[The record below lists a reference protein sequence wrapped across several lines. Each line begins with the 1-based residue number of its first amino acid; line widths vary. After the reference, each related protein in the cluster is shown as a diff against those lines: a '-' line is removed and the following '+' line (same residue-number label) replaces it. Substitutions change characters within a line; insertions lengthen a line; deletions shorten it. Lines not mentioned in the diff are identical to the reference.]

1 MAVSPLRTTITEALV
16 DQLRRE
22 IRSGQIAPG
31 SRLRQAEIAAR
42 FNVST
47 TPVREAFAALEREG
61 LLVGSAHRGVTVFH
75 PTVQDLKE
83 TYEIRTP
90 LEALATEKGVE
101 NMTAG
106 DIVELEAL
114 LRKMANSG
122 DDHGLYNKL
131 NAQFHGLIYRAA
143 RRPKLE
149 KLIADLRE
157 ASAAYLRFYAT
168 FSPSAR
174 ETQREH
180 TLIFEACKARAPK
193 RAAKAMIAH
202 LQHTVDFV
210 SSGLEEQER
219 AAHDGSASQDD

>member
-1 MAVSPLRTTITEALV
+1 MAVTPLRTTITDALV
-16 DQLRRE
+16 EELRHQ
-22 IRSGQIAPG
+22 IQSGQIAPG
-31 SRLRQAEIAAR
+31 SRLRQADVAAQ

-47 TPVREAFAALEREG
+47 TPVREAFASLEREG

-83 TYEIRTP
+83 TYEIRIP

-101 NMTAG
+101 NMTPG
-106 DIVELEAL
+106 DIAELESI
-114 LRKMANSG
+114 LRKMAKSG
-122 DDHGLYNKL
+122 DDHALYNEL
-131 NAQFHGLIYRAA
+131 NAKFHGLIYHAA

-157 ASAAYLRFYAT
+157 ASVAYLRFYAT
-168 FSPSAR
+168 FSPSSR

-210 SSGLEEQER
+210 SHGLGEQER
-219 AAHDGSASQDD
+219 AAQDGDPSNDG

>member
-1 MAVSPLRTTITEALV
+1 VAVSPLRTTITDALV
-16 DQLRRE
+16 DQLRVE
-22 IRSGQIAPG
+22 IQSGQIAPG
-31 SRLRQAEIAAR
+31 SRLRQAEVAAR

-83 TYEIRTP
+83 TYEIRIP

-101 NMTAG
+101 NMGAE
-106 DIVELEAL
+106 DVADLARI
-114 LRKMANSG
+114 LRQMEKSG
-122 DDHGLYNKL
+122 DDHVLYNKL
-131 NAQFHGLIYRAA
+131 NAEFHGCIYRAA

-149 KLIADLRE
+149 KLIGDLRE

-174 ETQREH
+174 ETQAEH
-180 TLIFEACKARAPK
+180 TQIFEACKARAPK

-210 SSGLEEQER
+210 SRGLAEQEQATR
-219 AAHDGSASQDD
+219 DGGADHGS